1 MKKKKCKYCK
11 TEIDPKA
18 KICPNCKMVQKNYIV
33 IYVFLCVFIFIC
45 IFGSIILNTSNNI
58 ENNSANQ
65 KSELI
70 TLEEFNKI
78 ESDMTYEQVKEII
91 GSDGTLTSDV
101 SIGDEKYHTQIYM
114 WYGNTITGGNANVT
128 FQNGKVVGK
137 AQVGLK

>member
-18 KICPNCKMVQKNYIV
+18 KICPNCKMVQKNHVGIN
-33 IYVFLCVFIFIC
+33 IFIC

-58 ENNSANQ
+58 ENNSSNQ

-78 ESDMTYEQVKEII
+78 ESGMTYEQVKEII

-101 SIGDEKYHTQIYM
+101 SIGDEKYHTQIYS
-114 WYGNTITGGNANVT
+114 WYGNTITGANANVT